1 MADFNEKGKG
11 SGNVEKK
18 ALGKVQTELKRL
30 EIRNNVE
37 KAKADLA
44 SRGGASSR
52 RESVLALQRNKVVQS
67 SKFIHSPCGEEDE
80 TATALADKDSVG
92 DTGDAVS
99 IGKVEDQRSEIEES
113 IENKDVDDI
122 GNGRQEETE
131 TVEAQEDDATEVA
144 IQEEEDEEK
153 PRASKSSPDS
163 EKMKQEQRR
172 ESIQTQK

>member
-52 RESVLALQRNKVVQS
+52 RESVLALQKNKVVQS

-113 IENKDVDDI
+113 IENNDVDDI

-131 TVEAQEDDATEVA
+131 TVEAQEDTEVA

-163 EKMKQEQRR
+163 EKTRQEQRR